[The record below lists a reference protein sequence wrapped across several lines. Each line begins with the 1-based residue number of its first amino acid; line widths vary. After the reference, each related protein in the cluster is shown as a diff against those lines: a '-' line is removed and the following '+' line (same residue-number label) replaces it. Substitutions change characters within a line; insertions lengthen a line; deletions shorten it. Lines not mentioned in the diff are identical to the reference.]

1 MQGIF
6 VSVCVCVCL
15 CVKLCTYASDI
26 RMLEKDGTVD
36 LQFMC
41 CRVAGGCNIGITMMS
56 FECVLKRIFF
66 KIFLKN
72 K

>member
-26 RMLEKDGTVD
+26 RMCSIQLLIRLID
-36 LQFMC
+36 L
-41 CRVAGGCNIGITMMS
+41 
-56 FECVLKRIFF
+56 
-66 KIFLKN
+66 
-72 K
+72 

>member
-1 MQGIF
+1 MF
-6 VSVCVCVCL
+6 VYV

-41 CRVAGGCNIGITMMS
+41 CGVADNCHPAS
-56 FECVLKRIFF
+56 
-66 KIFLKN
+66 
-72 K
+72 